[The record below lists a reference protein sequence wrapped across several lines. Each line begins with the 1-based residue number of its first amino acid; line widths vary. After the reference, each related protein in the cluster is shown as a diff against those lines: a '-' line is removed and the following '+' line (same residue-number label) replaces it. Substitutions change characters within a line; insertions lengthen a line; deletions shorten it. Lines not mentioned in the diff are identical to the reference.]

1 MSVILSVIFEG
12 YGMRELFVAYRTGN
26 RTAWTEK
33 AVWGGG
39 GVIASVFFAYLMVR
53 FFNRSRRL

>member
-1 MSVILSVIFEG
+1 MEDRTLRGAVSVILSVIFEG

-33 AVWGGG
+33 AV
-39 GVIASVFFAYLMVR
+39 
-53 FFNRSRRL
+53 